1 MINKEEFLKTCN
13 LTEDDLTAARIS
25 WEELTEI
32 YEDYMSKTKLFRH
45 LGKEFVDEYIYDIE
59 RAGIHSYRY
68 RTKNP
73 MHLLEK
79 IIRKRKE
86 NYAKFEHINKSN
98 YHKYITDLIGI
109 RVFFLYRED
118 WIHFHKFITSMFEN
132 NPNNY
137 VEDRLRDFDE
147 DPEHCYIAE
156 RPKVYKRSGDTRIYD
171 STQIEVRTGGYYRS
185 LHYIIKYHGY
195 YLEIQGRTLFEEGWS
210 EIDHDIVYPYY
221 KDDEMLT
228 EFSGLLNRLSGV
240 ADEMSSY
247 FRKMKELR
255 EEEPDK
261 KIKDFL

>member
-1 MINKEEFLKTCN
+1 MLDQETFFKEHYIDPEEFRACG
-13 LTEDDLTAARIS
+13 IS
-25 WEELTEI
+25 WEELCAI
-32 YEDYMSKTKLFRH
+32 YDSYVSIEEHLRD
-45 LGKEFVDEYIYDIE
+45 LGKDFVDAYLYDIE
-59 RAGIHSYRY
+59 KAGIHSYRY
-68 RTKNP
+68 RTKDP
-73 MHLLEK
+73 EHLLEK

-132 NPNNY
+132 DPNNY

-228 EFSGLLNRLSGV
+228 EFSGLLNRLSGM

-261 KIKDFL
+261 K

>member
-132 NPNNY
+132 DPNNY

-228 EFSGLLNRLSGV
+228 EFSGLLSRLSGM

-255 EEEPDK
+255 EEPDK
-261 KIKDFL
+261 K